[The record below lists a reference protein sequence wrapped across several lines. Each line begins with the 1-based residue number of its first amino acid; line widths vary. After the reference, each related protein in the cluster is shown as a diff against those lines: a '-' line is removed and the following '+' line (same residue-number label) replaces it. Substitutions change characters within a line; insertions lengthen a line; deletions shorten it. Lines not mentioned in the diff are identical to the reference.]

1 MFRMDVSLDPVR
13 MPGRAVAVIGG
24 GPAGLVAA
32 RYLKRHGFEPIIFES
47 SERVGGQWNAASSSS
62 GVWPGM
68 RTNTSRIL
76 TAFSDFDHAA
86 GTSVYPSQAEMLAY
100 LEGYAEASGLDPC
113 IRTSA
118 RVEAVERSPSGGWVV
133 RCRRDDTPVSE
144 IYARVVVAT
153 GRYTVPD
160 MPAIA
165 GLATFAGVAGTI
177 HSSQYPGADAYRGKS
192 VLVAGCSISALEIAS
207 ELAVSG
213 AAKVSVAMRRQ
224 RYVLQK
230 LLAGVPT
237 DHVAFTRFAALAGKT
252 LPPEALAAGMK
263 NMVVAS
269 SGTPEQFGAPKPD
282 DNIFVA
288 GLTQSQNYLALVAE
302 GRIRPRGWIERI
314 DGRTVHFADGASEA
328 VDAIILGTG
337 FKLSLPILSEA
348 IAATLALDSH
358 HLDLHDRTLH
368 PDLDGLAFIGLYPL
382 IGPYLPV
389 LELQARWLAYL
400 WAGLCPMPS
409 ADAMKQGVAMAQARR
424 GGPQEIPMHVLADLF
439 AGNAGVEPDP
449 AAWPALER
457 ALWFGPLSPASF
469 RLTGPDAEIDAPGR
483 TADAARAFGA
493 ITGQT
498 MTAEEAARLKA
509 TLDMAGARAT

>member
-1 MFRMDVSLDPVR
+1 MDASLNPVR
-13 MPGRAVAVIGG
+13 MSDQAVAVIGG

-32 RYLKRHGFEPIIFES
+32 RYLKKHGFAPIVFEA
-47 SERVGGQWNAASSSS
+47 SERIGGQWNTASPMS

-76 TAFSDFDHAA
+76 TSFGDFDHGA
-86 GTSVYPSQAEMLAY
+86 GTSVYPSQADMLAY
-100 LEGYAEASGLDPC
+100 LEGYAEASGLDLC
-113 IRTSA
+113 IRTSM
-118 RVEAVERSPSGGWVV
+118 RVEAVERDSGGGWVV
-133 RCRRDDTPVSE
+133 RSRRSDTPVTE

-160 MPAIA
+160 TPAIA
-165 GLATFAGVAGTI
+165 GLATFAGVTGAI
-177 HSSQYPGADAYRGKS
+177 HSSQYPGADAYRRKS
-192 VLVAGCSISALEIAS
+192 VLVAGCSISALEIAG
-207 ELAVSG
+207 ELAASG
-213 AAKVSVAMRRQ
+213 AARVSVAMRRQ

-263 NMVVAS
+263 NMVVS
-269 SGTPEQFGAPKPD
+269 NCGSPEQFGAPKPD

-302 GRIRPRGWIERI
+302 GRIHPRPWIERV
-314 DGRTVHFADGASEA
+314 DGGTIRFADGASEA
-328 VDAIILGTG
+328 FDAIILGTG
-337 FKLSLPILSEA
+337 FKLSLPFLSEA
-348 IAATLALDSH
+348 IAASLELDDAH
-358 HLDLHDRTLH
+358 IGLHDHTLH

-400 WAGLCPMPS
+400 WAGVRPMPS
-409 ADAMKQGVAMAQARR
+409 VDAMKQGVAMTQARR

-439 AGNAGVEPDP
+439 AGNAGVKPDP

-469 RLTGPDAEIDAPGR
+469 RLTGPDAEVDAPGR

-493 ITGQT
+493 ITSQT
-498 MTAEEAARLKA
+498 MTAEEAERLKA
-509 TLDMAGARAT
+509 TLDMSGARAA